1 MAKEILHYNID
12 TLDKLGANINWILGE
27 RSNGKSYQVKHK
39 KGIYPWLY
47 DSPNYHCSY
56 KDKNTVIE
64 DIIKSKTRRFI
75 LLRRLREEIKTSEI
89 VQYFQDIDVIKLTNG
104 EYNYI
109 DVYRSKVYLS
119 KYDFETNKMTH
130 GEMIGYIKA
139 LSSEQHYAGGSYLDV
154 TDIIFEE
161 IISRSVYLGKSEPA
175 KLMNFFCTVDRKRG
189 TTRLWLCGNTISR
202 VCPYF
207 EEWGIDKLIR
217 DMKQGEIKTTWIP
230 TGEIDD
236 KGVPIE
242 VLLAVEY
249 CKSTGASS
257 FVIGKHKEMLNTGAW
272 QTDPQPHLPK
282 SYSEYK
288 VLFRIG
294 FLYKSFKFIGE
305 YLLDKESKDVVWF
318 IYPYNRDFNNK
329 TLIFSDIIKTS
340 KYWQRDIYNPSIK
353 NKSIIN
359 LLQTFKECNIFYASD
374 LCGTD
379 FKQVIDFGIR
389 K

>member
-1 MAKEILHYNID
+1 MYLYYN
-12 TLDKLGANINWILGE
+12 
-27 RSNGKSYQVKHK
+27 V
-39 KGIYPWLY
+39 
-47 DSPNYHCSY
+47 
-56 KDKNTVIE
+56 VIE
-64 DIIKSKTRRFI
+64 DVIKSKTRRFI
-75 LLRRLREEIKTSEI
+75 LLRRLKEEIKTSVI
-89 VQYFQDIDVIKLTNG
+89 VQYFQDIDVIKLTDG

-161 IISRSVYLGKSEPA
+161 IISRSIYLANEPS

-207 EEWGIDKLIR
+207 TEWGIDELVR
-217 DMKQGEIKTTWIP
+217 NMEQGEIKTRWLP
-230 TGEIDD
+230 TGETDEEG
-236 KGVPIE
+236 KNVE

-249 CKSTGASS
+249 CTSTGSSS

-288 VLFRIG
+288 KLFRIG
-294 FLYKSFKFIGE
+294 FLYKSFKFLAE
-305 YLLDKESKDVVWF
+305 YLLDTETKDTMWF
-318 IYPYNRDFNNK
+318 IFPYNKEFKSN
-329 TLIFSDIIKTS
+329 LIVFSDIIKTS
-340 KYWQRDIYNPSIK
+340 KYWQRDIYNPLIRNTK
-353 NKSIIN
+353 ICD
-359 LLQTFKECNIFYASD
+359 LLKTFKENRIFYSSD

-379 FKQVIDFGIR
+379 FKQVIDFMIR